1 MLATEAFGAELR
13 ARGYAFFS
21 GVPCSYLKSLINYA
35 ISECTY
41 VGAVNEGDA
50 VAHCAG
56 AWLGGQKS
64 VVLMQNSGLTNA
76 LSPLTSLNR
85 LFGIPVLGFVSLR
98 VGTPEEPQHEI
109 MGRATPALLDAIGI
123 PWVFLAEDAEAA
135 ARQLVEADRRVDDGA
150 SFFFVVRKGTFD
162 ECALD
167 PAPLPRRAHVLPQ
180 RSASSAAAPMAR
192 GPLRH
197 EALRAL
203 ANHRQPRTV
212 FINTT
217 GYTSREMYA
226 VDDGGWQFYMVG
238 SLGCVSALAL
248 GLALA
253 RPDLRVV
260 ALDGD
265 GALLM
270 RLGALATNGTY
281 APPSLLHVLLNNA
294 CHESTGAQATVG
306 DNVDFTALAA
316 ASGYAV
322 ARDVATVDELAAR
335 FDEWQQQ
342 PRPTF
347 LQLRTRPGTA
357 GPLVRPAIAP
367 PEVKTRLLRHLAALG
382 GDA

>member
-1 MLATEAFGAELR
+1 MLAMQAFGAALR
-13 ARGYAFFS
+13 ARGYTFCS
-21 GVPCSYLKSLINYA
+21 GVPCSYLQSLIDYA
-35 ISECTY
+35 ISECIY

-56 AWLGGQKS
+56 AWLGGQKA

-76 LSPLTSLNR
+76 LSPLTSLNQ

-109 MGRATPALLDAIGI
+109 MGRATPALLEAIGM
-123 PWVFLAEDAEAA
+123 PWAFLAEDPEEAE
-135 ARQLVEADRRVDDGA
+135 RQLVDADRRIEDGA

-162 ECALD
+162 TYGLQA
-167 PAPLPRRAHVLPQ
+167 APLPRRTHVAPQ
-180 RSASSAAAPMAR
+180 RSAAPPPAMA
-192 GPLRH
+192 PLRH

-203 ANHRQPRTV
+203 ADHRQPRTV

-238 SLGCVSALAL
+238 SLGCVSALGL

-281 APPSLLHVLLNNA
+281 APPGFLHVLLNNA
-294 CHESTGAQATVG
+294 CHESTAYI
-306 DNVDFTALAA
+306 
-316 ASGYAV
+316 S
-322 ARDVATVDELAAR
+322 R
-335 FDEWQQQ
+335 
-342 PRPTF
+342 
-347 LQLRTRPGTA
+347 
-357 GPLVRPAIAP
+357 LV
-367 PEVKTRLLRHLAALG
+367 
-382 GDA
+382 